1 MTKEEFL
8 AMSYTGDL
16 IIHCDRN
23 IYSYKG
29 ELKNTNLCYDSTVNK
44 FYISKN
50 GTPFEIDNIKPVLH
64 PLSDLIKEI
73 EHKGEK
79 FIPIIKLAELGA
91 NENFKNHKCYMINN
105 TYIIET
111 IEWFSNISV
120 KTTFEIDTDDGDFGF
135 CVFNTVKRKD
145 SDYPV
150 SCQLTLFQKLVEW
163 HFDIANLI
171 QKGEAIDINTLEI
184 NPYK

>member
-50 GTPFEIDNIKPVLH
+50 GTPFGIDNIKPVLH
-64 PLSDLIKEI
+64 PLSDLTKAIV
-73 EHKGEK
+73 HKGEA
-79 FIPIIKLAELGA
+79 FVPAIKLAKIA
-91 NENFKNHKCYMINN
+91 TNNDFIN
-105 TYIIET
+105 YSIT
-111 IEWFSNISV
+111 IENGTIIVENIAKFSSLNMQFEIELDNGIIDFCYCDCNGRDYPFSN
-120 KTTFEIDTDDGDFGF
+120 
-135 CVFNTVKRKD
+135 
-145 SDYPV
+145 
-150 SCQLTLFQKLVEW
+150 QLQLFQKLVEW

>member
-1 MTKEEFL
+1 MEWTIGGFN
-8 AMSYTGDL
+8 
-16 IIHCDRN
+16 IICLQCRQ
-23 IYSYKG
+23 
-29 ELKNTNLCYDSTVNK
+29 
-44 FYISKN
+44 
-50 GTPFEIDNIKPVLH
+50 IKPVLH
-64 PLSDLIKEI
+64 PLSDLTKEI

-91 NENFKNHKCYMINN
+91 NKNFKNHKCYMKNN

-111 IEWFSNISV
+111 IKWVGDVLV
-120 KTTFEIDTDDGDFGF
+120 KTTFEIDTDDFSF
-135 CVFNTVKRKD
+135 CIFDTVKGKD
-145 SDYPV
+145 IYYPV